1 MARVWYIIS
10 IQPHQTPQLMSH
22 YSRRQL
28 YNKVFVR
35 HRSLKDGLLNEEV
48 RFSTMI
54 KLRHLLFVQEKLDSM
69 KDWSFKTGIQL
80 LLNEINRF
88 EIFIAK

>member
-1 MARVWYIIS
+1 MIS
-10 IQPHQTPQLMSH
+10 IQLHQTPQLRSH

-54 KLRHLLFVQEKLDSM
+54 KLRHLLFIQGKLGTM
-69 KDWSFKTGIQL
+69 KDWSFKTHTKL
-80 LLNEINRF
+80 INSK
-88 EIFIAK
+88 FIAK

>member
-1 MARVWYIIS
+1 MRS
-10 IQPHQTPQLMSH
+10 C

-48 RFSTMI
+48 RFSTI
-54 KLRHLLFVQEKLDSM
+54 DKIETFTPIHRELNKWRLKGEGKNYEVPQKCNFFQN
-69 KDWSFKTGIQL
+69 SF
-80 LLNEINRF
+80 
-88 EIFIAK
+88 